1 MVHGEIGVGL
11 IPKHRINTG
20 SIRVMVN
27 RDINFSL
34 WLDFIERDYLK
45 NEFSTLIKKGIV
57 NGATSNPA
65 IFANAITTSPA
76 YKEQLAS
83 LEGKSA
89 KEKYEALAIED
100 IKTAAQMLRP
110 LYDKGDDGYI
120 SIEVDPFLCNDTQ
133 GTIEEGKRLFKA
145 IGEPNV
151 MIKVPA
157 TQAGYEAMSALMAE
171 GISVNATL
179 VFSPKQATQCFK
191 AMTKG
196 IAKGE
201 IYGACRVE
209 AVISVF
215 VSRFD
220 RALDVE
226 LEQAGIDPSKTG
238 IYNAAKIYNMI
249 EGNEVPN
256 IRALFASTGVKGD
269 SLAPNYYIKGL
280 MAAHSVNTAPL
291 ATIEAHIA
299 TNDRAEVLP
308 LDNEVI
314 NGYFMNLEDNDFNM
328 DKIYKQLLD
337 EGLVAFEESFKEM
350 LNQIA

>member
-1 MVHGEIGVGL
+1 
-11 IPKHRINTG
+11 
-20 SIRVMVN
+20 MVN
-27 RDINFSL
+27 REINFSL

-45 NEFSTLIKKGIV
+45 NEFSNLLEKGIV

-76 YKEQLAS
+76 YKEQLVS
-83 LEGKSA
+83 LEGRSA
-89 KEKYEALAIED
+89 KEKYEALAIQD

-110 LYDKGDDGYI
+110 LYDDGNDGYI
-120 SIEVDPFLCNDTQ
+120 SIEVDPFLCNDTES
-133 GTIEEGKRLFKA
+133 TIEEGKRLFEA

-157 TQAGYEAMSALMAE
+157 TKAGYDAMTELMSM

-179 VFSPKQATQCFK
+179 IFSPKQATQCFK

-201 IYGACRVE
+201 QFGSCRVE
-209 AVISVF
+209 GVISVF

-220 RALDVE
+220 RLLDAE
-226 LEQAGIDPSKTG
+226 LEQAGIEPGKTG

-249 EGNEVPN
+249 EGNGVPN

-269 SLAPNYYIKGL
+269 DFEPNYYIKGL

-291 ATIEAHIA
+291 NTIQEHIKTSDTKEA
-299 TNDRAEVLP
+299 LP
-308 LDNEVI
+308 IDQDEI
-314 NGYFMNLEDNDFNM
+314 NGYFMNLEDNGFKM
-328 DKIYKQLLD
+328 DDIYKELL
-337 EGLVAFEESFKEM
+337 EQGLEAFEQSFKEM
-350 LNQIA
+350 LETIK

>member
-1 MVHGEIGVGL
+1 
-11 IPKHRINTG
+11 
-20 SIRVMVN
+20 MVN
-27 RDINFSL
+27 KDINFSL

-45 NEFSTLIKKGIV
+45 KEFGKLLEQGIV

-65 IFANAITTSPA
+65 IFANAITTSSA
-76 YKEQLAS
+76 YKEQLAT

-100 IKTAAQMLRP
+100 IRTAAQMLRP
-110 LYDKGDDGYI
+110 LYDAGNDGYI
-120 SIEVDPFLCNDTQ
+120 SIEVDPFLCNDTE

-151 MIKVPA
+151 MVKVPA
-157 TQAGYEAMSALMAE
+157 TQAGYEAMTALMKE

-196 IAKGE
+196 IAQGE
-201 IYGACRVE
+201 QFGSCRVE

-220 RALDVE
+220 RALDAE
-226 LEQAGIDPSKTG
+226 LEASGIEPHKTG

-249 EGNEVPN
+249 EANEVPN

-269 SLAPNYYIKGL
+269 ALEANYYIKGL

-291 ATIEAHIA
+291 ATIEAHLE
-299 TNDRAEVLP
+299 TNEKAEALP
-308 LDNEVI
+308 IENSIL
-314 NGYFMNLEDNDFNM
+314 NGYFMNLEDNGFNM
-328 DKIYKQLLD
+328 DEIYEQLLN
-337 EGLVAFEESFKEM
+337 EGLVAFEESFTNM
-350 LNQIA
+350 LEQIK

>member
-1 MVHGEIGVGL
+1 
-11 IPKHRINTG
+11 
-20 SIRVMVN
+20 MVN
-27 RDINFSL
+27 REIKFSL
-34 WLDFIERDYLK
+34 WLDFIERDFLK
-45 NEFSTLIKKGIV
+45 NEFPKLLEQGIV

-100 IKTAAQMLRP
+100 IKTAAKLLRP
-110 LYDKGDDGYI
+110 LYDDGNDGYI
-120 SIEVDPFLCNDTQ
+120 SIEVDPFLCNDTV

-151 MIKVPA
+151 MVKVPA
-157 TQAGYEAMSALMAE
+157 TQAGYEAMTALMEE

-196 IAKGE
+196 IAKCE
-201 IYGACRVE
+201 SYGGCRVE
-209 AVISVF
+209 GVISVF

-220 RALDVE
+220 RLLDRE
-226 LEQAGIDPSKTG
+226 LEETGIDVSKTG

-249 EGNEVPN
+249 EGNDIPN

-269 SLAPNYYIKGL
+269 ALEGNYYIKGL

-291 ATIEAHIA
+291 ATIEAHLE

-308 LDNEVI
+308 IENDVI
-314 NGYFMNLEDNDFNM
+314 NGYFMNLEDNGFNM
-328 DKIYKQLLD
+328 EDIYKQLLD
-337 EGLVAFEESFKEM
+337 DGLVAFEESFQEM
-350 LNQIA
+350 LEQIK

>member
-1 MVHGEIGVGL
+1 
-11 IPKHRINTG
+11 
-20 SIRVMVN
+20 MVN

-45 NEFSTLIKKGIV
+45 NEFGKLLEQGIV

-65 IFANAITTSPA
+65 IFANAITTSSA
-76 YKEQLAS
+76 YKEQLAT

-89 KEKYEALAIED
+89 KEKYEALAIQD

-110 LYDKGDDGYI
+110 LYDDGNDGYI
-120 SIEVDPFLCNDTQ
+120 SIEVDPFLCNDTK

-151 MIKVPA
+151 MVKVPA
-157 TQAGYEAMSALMAE
+157 TQAGYEAMTVLMAD

-196 IAKGE
+196 IAQGE
-201 IYGACRVE
+201 KFGSCRVE
-209 AVISVF
+209 AVISIF

-226 LEQAGIDPSKTG
+226 LEASGIDTHKTG

-269 SLAPNYYIKGL
+269 ELTANYYIKGL
-280 MAAHSVNTAPL
+280 MAPHSVNTAPL
-291 ATIEAHIA
+291 ATIEAHLK
-299 TNDRAEVLP
+299 TNETAEILPIDDTVL
-308 LDNEVI
+308 
-314 NGYFMNLEDNDFNM
+314 NGYFMNLEDNGFKM
-328 DKIYKQLLD
+328 DDIYQELLD
-337 EGLVAFEESFKEM
+337 EGLVAFEKSFSDM
-350 LNQIA
+350 LEKIK

>member
-1 MVHGEIGVGL
+1 
-11 IPKHRINTG
+11 
-20 SIRVMVN
+20 MVN
-27 RDINFSL
+27 RGINFSL

-45 NEFSTLIKKGIV
+45 NEFSTLLEKGIV

-65 IFANAITTSPA
+65 IFASAITTSPA

-100 IKTAAQMLRP
+100 IRTAAQMLRP
-110 LYDKGDDGYI
+110 LYNKGNDGYI

-133 GTIEEGKRLFKA
+133 GTIDEGRRLFKA

-151 MIKVPA
+151 MVKVPA
-157 TQAGYEAMSALMAE
+157 TQAGYEAMTTLMAD

-179 VFSPKQATQCFK
+179 IFSPKQATQCFK

-201 IYGACRVE
+201 RYGACRVE
-209 AVISVF
+209 GVISVF

-220 RALDVE
+220 RMLDAE
-226 LEQAGIDPSKTG
+226 LEQAGIDTSKTG

-269 SLAPNYYIKGL
+269 ALESNYYIKGL

-291 ATIEAHIA
+291 ATIEAHIE
-299 TNDRAEVLP
+299 TNDTAENLP
-308 LDNEVI
+308 IENSVI
-314 NGYFMNLEDNDFNM
+314 NGYFMRLEDNGFNM

-337 EGLVAFEESFKEM
+337 EGLVAFEESFTDM
-350 LNQIA
+350 LEQIK

>member
-1 MVHGEIGVGL
+1 
-11 IPKHRINTG
+11 
-20 SIRVMVN
+20 MVN
-27 RDINFSL
+27 REINFSL

-45 NEFSTLIKKGIV
+45 NEFGKLLEKGIV

-76 YKEQLAS
+76 YKEQLDA
-83 LEGKSA
+83 LKGKSA
-89 KEKYEALAIED
+89 KEKYEALAIAD

-110 LYDKGDDGYI
+110 LYDAGNDGYI
-120 SIEVDPFLCNDTQ
+120 SIEVDPFLCNDSK

-151 MIKVPA
+151 MVKVPA
-157 TQAGYEAMSALMAE
+157 TLAGYEAMTALME
-171 GISVNATL
+171 DGISVNATL

-196 IAKGE
+196 IQQGE
-201 IYGACRVE
+201 KYGACRVE

-220 RALDVE
+220 RALDAE
-226 LEQAGIDPSKTG
+226 LEACGIDPYKTG
-238 IYNAAKIYNMI
+238 IYNAGKIYNMI
-249 EGNEVPN
+249 EGNQVPN

-269 SLAPNYYIKGL
+269 ALPANYYIEGL
-280 MAAHSVNTAPL
+280 MASHSVNTAPL
-291 ATIEAHIA
+291 ATIEAHLEA
-299 TNDRAEVLP
+299 KSEETKEALP
-308 LDNEVI
+308 LDESLI

-328 DKIYKQLLD
+328 EKIYKELLD
-337 EGLVAFEESFKEM
+337 EGLKAFEESFQNM
-350 LNQIA
+350 LEQIK

>member
-1 MVHGEIGVGL
+1 
-11 IPKHRINTG
+11 
-20 SIRVMVN
+20 MVN

-45 NEFSTLIKKGIV
+45 NEFSALIEKGIV

-76 YKEQLAS
+76 YKEQLVS

-100 IKTAAQMLRP
+100 IRTAAQMLRP
-110 LYDKGDDGYI
+110 LYNAGNDGYI
-120 SIEVDPFLCNDTQ
+120 SIEVDPFLCNDTK
-133 GTIEEGKRLFKA
+133 GTIEEGKRLFKE

-157 TQAGYEAMSALMAE
+157 TVAGYEAMTALMAD

-179 VFSPKQATQCFK
+179 VFSPKQAIQCFK

-196 IAKGE
+196 IQKGE
-201 IYGACRVE
+201 TYGACRVE
-209 AVISVF
+209 GVISIF

-220 RALDVE
+220 RMLDDE
-226 LEQAGIDPSKTG
+226 LEAVGIDPAKTG

-249 EGNEVPN
+249 EGNSIPN

-269 SLAPNYYIKGL
+269 SLAPNYYIKEL
-280 MAAHSVNTAPL
+280 MASHSVNTAPL
-291 ATIEAHIA
+291 ATIEAQLK
-299 TNDRAEVLP
+299 TDDTKELLP
-308 LDNEVI
+308 IENSVI
-314 NGYFMNLEDNDFNM
+314 NGYFMNLEDNGFNM

-337 EGLVAFEESFKEM
+337 EGLVAFEESFKDM
-350 LNQIA
+350 LEQIK

>member
-1 MVHGEIGVGL
+1 
-11 IPKHRINTG
+11 
-20 SIRVMVN
+20 MVN

-45 NEFSTLIKKGIV
+45 NEFSKLIEKGIV

-76 YKEQLAS
+76 YKEQLTS
-83 LEGKSA
+83 LDGKSA
-89 KEKYEALAIED
+89 KEKYEALAIQD

-110 LYDKGDDGYI
+110 LYDRGDDGYI
-120 SIEVDPFLCNDTQ
+120 SIEVDPFLCNDTK
-133 GTIEEGKRLFKA
+133 GTIAEGKRLFKA

-151 MIKVPA
+151 MVKVPA
-157 TQAGYEAMSALMAE
+157 TQAGYEAMSELMSE

-201 IYGACRVE
+201 KYGACRVE
-209 AVISVF
+209 GVISVF

-220 RALDVE
+220 RMLDSE

-249 EGNEVPN
+249 EANEVPN

-269 SLAPNYYIKGL
+269 NLAPNYYIKGL
-280 MAAHSVNTAPL
+280 IAKHSVNTAPL
-291 ATIEAHIA
+291 KTIEAHIS

-308 LDNEVI
+308 IENSVI
-314 NGYFMNLEDNDFNM
+314 NGYFMNLEDNGFNM
-328 DKIYKQLLD
+328 EKIYKQLLD
-337 EGLVAFEESFKEM
+337 EGLVAFEESFKDM
-350 LNQIA
+350 LNKIE

>member
-1 MVHGEIGVGL
+1 
-11 IPKHRINTG
+11 
-20 SIRVMVN
+20 MVN
-27 RDINFSL
+27 REINFSL

-45 NEFSTLIKKGIV
+45 NEFGKLLEKGIV

-76 YKEQLAS
+76 YKEQLAT
-83 LEGKSA
+83 LDGKSA

-100 IKTAAQMLRP
+100 IRTAAQMLRP
-110 LYDKGDDGYI
+110 LYDAGNDGFI
-120 SIEVDPFLCNDTQ
+120 SIEVDPFLCNDTK
-133 GTIEEGKRLFKA
+133 GTVDEGKRLFKA

-151 MIKVPA
+151 MVKVPA
-157 TQAGYEAMSALMAE
+157 TQAGYEAMTELMTD

-179 VFSPKQATQCFK
+179 IFSPKQATQCFK

-196 IAKGE
+196 IEKCEAFG
-201 IYGACRVE
+201 GCRVQ

-220 RALDVE
+220 RMLDAE
-226 LEQAGIDPSKTG
+226 LEQAGIDPYKTG

-249 EGNEVPN
+249 EGNEIPN

-269 SLAPNYYIKGL
+269 ALAANHYIEEL

-291 ATIEAHIA
+291 ATIEAHLEA
-299 TNDRAEVLP
+299 TPSEKEMLPIDDKVL
-308 LDNEVI
+308 
-314 NGYFMNLEDNDFNM
+314 NGYFMNLEDNGFDM
-328 DKIYKQLLD
+328 EKIYKQLLD

-350 LNQIA
+350 LDTLA

>member
-1 MVHGEIGVGL
+1 
-11 IPKHRINTG
+11 
-20 SIRVMVN
+20 MVN
-27 RDINFSL
+27 REINFSL

-45 NEFSTLIKKGIV
+45 NEFSTLLEKGIV

-100 IKTAAQMLRP
+100 IQTAARMLRP
-110 LYDKGDDGYI
+110 LYDDGNDGYI
-120 SIEVDPFLCNDTQ
+120 SIEVDPFLCNDTNS
-133 GTIEEGKRLFKA
+133 TIEEGKRLFKA

-151 MIKVPA
+151 MVKVPA
-157 TQAGYEAMSALMAE
+157 TQAGYEAMTELMAE

-201 IYGACRVE
+201 QYGACRVE

-220 RALDVE
+220 RALDAE
-226 LEQAGIDPSKTG
+226 LEAVGLDPSKTG

-249 EGNEVPN
+249 EDNGVPN
-256 IRALFASTGVKGD
+256 IRALFASTGVKGET
-269 SLAPNYYIKGL
+269 LEPTYYIKGL

-291 ATIEAHIA
+291 ATIEAYIQ
-299 TNDRAEVLP
+299 TPDTLDILP
-308 LDNEVI
+308 LDSALI
-314 NGYFMNLEDNDFNM
+314 NGYFMNLEDNGFNM
-328 DKIYKQLLD
+328 DDIYAELLK
-337 EGLVAFEESFKEM
+337 EGLVAFEESFKDM
-350 LNQIA
+350 LEQIK

>member
-1 MVHGEIGVGL
+1 
-11 IPKHRINTG
+11 
-20 SIRVMVN
+20 MVN

-45 NEFSTLIKKGIV
+45 NEFGKLLEQGIV

-65 IFANAITTSPA
+65 IFADAITTSPA
-76 YKEQLAS
+76 YKEQLIS

-89 KEKYEALAIED
+89 KEKYEALAVED
-100 IKTAAQMLRP
+100 IRTAAQMLRP
-110 LYDKGDDGYI
+110 LYDDGNDGYI
-120 SIEVDPFLCNDTQ
+120 SIEVDPFLCNDTK

-151 MIKVPA
+151 MVKVPA
-157 TQAGYEAMSALMAE
+157 TQAGYEAMTALMRE

-179 VFSPKQATQCFK
+179 VFSPKQAIQCFK

-196 IAKGE
+196 ISQGE
-201 IYGACRVE
+201 QFGSCRVE

-220 RALDVE
+220 RALDTE
-226 LEQAGIDPSKTG
+226 LEAAGIDPHKTG

-249 EGNEVPN
+249 EANGVPN

-269 SLAPNYYIKGL
+269 ALEANYYIKGL

-291 ATIEAHIA
+291 KTIEAHLE
-299 TNDRAEVLP
+299 TNEKTEALP
-308 LDNEVI
+308 IENSLL
-314 NGYFMNLEDNDFNM
+314 NGYFMNLEDNGFNM
-328 DKIYKQLLD
+328 DEIYKKLLD
-337 EGLVAFEESFKEM
+337 DGLVAFEESFTKM
-350 LNQIA
+350 LEQIK